1 MFYTQVQ
8 RFYNAVAAFYRAA
21 AQYAV
26 AKLPFNDKVLENSRF
41 VNFEKR
47 REHDFTIVEFFLQ
60 RFPHHLQMTVEEQE
74 KLQEQF
80 IDYQLLSNNSIPQHV
95 WNDATVKTDE
105 DGTPCL
111 FRMDVIW
118 GQLNAIKS
126 ADGAPRF
133 HLLAQVALTVLC
145 LPHSNAEEERVFSM
159 IGKNKRAER
168 SSLDVKGTLSSIMT
182 VKLADLNAKTF
193 TPPASV
199 LKAAK
204 SATYE
209 YSKAHKRK
217 L

>member
-1 MFYTQVQ
+1 MQ
-8 RFYNAVAAFYRAA
+8 RFYDAVGAFYRAV

-47 REHDFTIVEFFLQ
+47 RVVEFFLQ
-60 RFPHHLQMTVEEQE
+60 RFPDHLEMSVEEQE

-80 IDYQLLSNNSIPQHV
+80 IDYQLLSNDNIPQHV
-95 WNDATVKTDE
+95 CNDATVKTDE
-105 DGTPCL
+105 DGTACL

-118 GQLNAIKS
+118 GQS
-126 ADGAPRF
+126 ADGTPQF
-133 HLLAQVALTVLC
+133 DLLAQVALTVLC

-168 SSLDVKGTLSSIMT
+168 SSLQVKGTLSSIMT

-193 TPPASV
+193 MPPVSV

-209 YSKAHKRK
+209 YNKAHKRK